1 MNRVYLT
8 CKIDNISKIG
18 FDYYNKLKPYYILT
32 CSEIERKCSIKSENI
47 FKVIIYDKMCEN
59 LNKDKKYVVILGN
72 IISIYE
78 KLYII
83 AKELYFWDK

>member
-1 MNRVYLT
+1 MNRVYLM

-47 FKVIIYDKMCEN
+47 FKVIIYDKMCEK
-59 LNKDKKYVVILGN
+59 LNKNKKYVVILGN

-83 AKELYFWDK
+83 AKELYFLDK

>member
-1 MNRVYLT
+1 MNKVYLM
-8 CKIDNISKIG
+8 CKIENISKIG